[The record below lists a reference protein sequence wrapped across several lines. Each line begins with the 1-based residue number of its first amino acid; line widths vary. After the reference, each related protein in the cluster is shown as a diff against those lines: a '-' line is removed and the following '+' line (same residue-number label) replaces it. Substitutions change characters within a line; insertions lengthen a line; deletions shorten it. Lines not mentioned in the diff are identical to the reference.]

1 VRRETFKG
9 QRRQQRAI
17 ERFIT
22 GFRVRWEARTV
33 CAPGYVVEE
42 CGAN

>member
-22 GFRVRWEARTV
+22 GFRARWEALTV